1 MNQYNYASS
10 IPFFTNEN
18 LFLKNNQS
26 AFIPQVQNDK
36 IYSSNEELLRQ
47 CPNDV
52 SFLRKRK
59 SNDFVNYVDEDYN
72 KENIPDNFELSAQR
86 NLFLS
91 KQKKPLKEIKVN
103 DITNTNIFYNE
114 DSGANILCMSIKE
127 KKQIDK
133 EERQKKKYDKIHMIK
148 LQQKYKQNSKN
159 AY

>member
-1 MNQYNYASS
+1 MNQYSYASS
-10 IPFFTNEN
+10 IPFFSNEN
-18 LFLKNNQS
+18 FLLKNNQS
-26 AFIPQVQNDK
+26 VFIPQVQTDK

-47 CPNDV
+47 CPSDV
-52 SFLRKRK
+52 SFLRKRT

-72 KENIPDNFELSAQR
+72 KENIPDNFELSAKR

-103 DITNTNIFYNE
+103 DITKTNICYNE
-114 DSGANILCMSIKE
+114 DSFANILFMSIKE